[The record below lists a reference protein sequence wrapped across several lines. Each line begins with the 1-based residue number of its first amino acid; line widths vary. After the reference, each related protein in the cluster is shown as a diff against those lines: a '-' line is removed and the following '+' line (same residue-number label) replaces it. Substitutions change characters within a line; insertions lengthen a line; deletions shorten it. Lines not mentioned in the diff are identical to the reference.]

1 MFKKD
6 KKLMVTLILMFV
18 IVACLILIVCLYEN
32 KIDNYESSNKN
43 AYKSLQDVSESYS
56 SLKEENASLADDI
69 ENLEKENIKLKEDN
83 SKLTTYQQSLNIL
96 KDISDNIAQGN
107 KNEAKEALQ
116 NLDPS
121 GFDPTAL
128 AFYESLCRELN
139 ITN

>member
-1 MFKKD
+1 MLKKD
-6 KKLMVTLILMFV
+6 KKLMITLILMFA
-18 IVACLILIVCLYEN
+18 IVAFLILIVFLYEN
-32 KIDNYESSNKN
+32 KIDNYESSNKD
-43 AYKSLQDVSESYS
+43 AYKSLQVVSDSYS
-56 SLKEENASLADDI
+56 SLKEENSSLLKDI
-69 ENLEKENIKLKEDN
+69 ENLEKENTKLKEEN

-96 KDISDNIAQGN
+96 KDISDNISQGN
-107 KNEAKEALQ
+107 KNKAEEALQ